1 MSASL
6 IPARVPAPGR
16 IIRRELEARGWT
28 QKDLAHI
35 MDRPEQAISQI
46 VRGRKRVTPETALEL
61 ASAFGTSADVWL
73 NLEANYQLHR
83 ARQEQD
89 NPDISRRSRLY
100 ELVPLTE
107 ILRRG
112 WIPYCDSLDELE
124 QAVCA
129 FLEIPTP
136 ADRPQLAVSF
146 RQSRIGDPEIAAEI
160 AWAKRVNHLARAQRV
175 GDFSHERLR
184 SAIPELLTYT
194 AKAMDTNR
202 IPTFLHSLGVRF
214 VIVPQLSQTYL
225 DGAAFIT
232 NGRPVVALTLRYDR
246 IDSFWF
252 TLLHELAH
260 VVAGHKGVYLDNL
273 DDKVEDE
280 SEDEANRLAGDWLID
295 PEALR
300 EFVAATQPYFSE
312 EKIRA
317 FARSQGCHPG
327 IVLGRLQYADLVPYK
342 NLRKLLVPVE
352 KHLRSWIDVAE
363 PGAGQETQALS
374 GIYHRARDGASVVA
388 PSQ

>member
-6 IPARVPAPGR
+6 VPARVPAPGR

-35 MDRPEQAISQI
+35 MGRPEQTISQI

-61 ASAFGTSADVWL
+61 ASAFGTSADLWL

-89 NPDISRRSRLY
+89 NPDIARRSRLY

-107 ILRRG
+107 ICRRG
-112 WIPYCDSLDELE
+112 WIPNCDSLDELE

-136 ADRPQLAVSF
+136 AGWPAVAVSY
-146 RQSRIGDPEIAAEI
+146 RQSQMGDPQTTAEI
-160 AWAKRVNHLARAQRV
+160 AWVKRVEYLARAQAV
-175 GDFSHERLR
+175 GGCDRERLQI
-184 SAIPELLTYT
+184 AIPELLACAVE
-194 AKAMDTNR
+194 AKDVAR
-202 IPTFLHSLGVRF
+202 VPTFLQDLGLHF
-214 VIVPQLSQTYL
+214 VIVPHLSQTYL
-225 DGAAFIT
+225 DGAAFT
-232 NGRPVVALTLRYDR
+232 SNSRPVVALTLRHDR
-246 IDSFWF
+246 IDNFWF

-260 VVAGHKGVYLDNL
+260 VVAGHEGVYLDNL
-273 DDKVEDE
+273 DEQDE
-280 SEDEANRLAGDWLID
+280 SEVEVEANRLAREWLID
-295 PEALR
+295 PQALR

-317 FARSQGCHPG
+317 FARSQGRHVG
-327 IVLGRLQYADLVPYK
+327 IVLGRLQYEGVVPYK
-342 NLRKLLVPVE
+342 NLRKLLVPVGR
-352 KHLRSWIDVAE
+352 HLRSWIDVAE
-363 PGAGQETQALS
+363 PDEGLISEWIS
-374 GIYHRARDGASVVA
+374 R
-388 PSQ
+388 

>member
-89 NPDISRRSRLY
+89 NPDIARRSRLY

-112 WIPYCDSLDELE
+112 WIPNCDSLDELE

-129 FLEIPTP
+129 FLEISTP
-136 ADRPQLAVSF
+136 AERPQLAVSF

-160 AWAKRVNHLARAQRV
+160 AWAKRVKHLARAQRV
-175 GDFSHERLR
+175 GCFDHERLR

-194 AKAMDTNR
+194 TKAMDTNR
-202 IPTFLHSLGVRF
+202 IPTFL
-214 VIVPQLSQTYL
+214 
-225 DGAAFIT
+225 
-232 NGRPVVALTLRYDR
+232 
-246 IDSFWF
+246 
-252 TLLHELAH
+252 
-260 VVAGHKGVYLDNL
+260 
-273 DDKVEDE
+273 
-280 SEDEANRLAGDWLID
+280 
-295 PEALR
+295 
-300 EFVAATQPYFSE
+300 
-312 EKIRA
+312 
-317 FARSQGCHPG
+317 
-327 IVLGRLQYADLVPYK
+327 
-342 NLRKLLVPVE
+342 
-352 KHLRSWIDVAE
+352 
-363 PGAGQETQALS
+363 
-374 GIYHRARDGASVVA
+374 
-388 PSQ
+388 